1 MAVSFFKLFLDSL
14 FYPKKPFFDTDDLKR
29 ILAVARLAREY
40 ACKEYS
46 ELSRTYCLTESG
58 LRSLRFNFTIASY
71 LLHKIS
77 PEKFD
82 KLGRDKYDQTR
93 NIEVLYAPELVGDDK

>member
-1 MAVSFFKLFLDSL
+1 MGIQHFAYLFRCRAQHSFSF
-14 FYPKKPFFDTDDLKR
+14 TNDDLKR
-29 ILAVARLAREY
+29 ILAVARRAREY

-46 ELSRTYCLTESG
+46 ELSRTHCLTESG
-58 LRSLRFNFTIASY
+58 LHSLRVNFTIASY

-82 KLGRDKYDQTR
+82 KLGRDEHDITR
-93 NIEVLYAPELVGDDK
+93 NIEVLYAPELVGDIE